1 MIKILI
7 LFAIVLLSGGLGLAI
22 SSEIKKEMK
31 IYSQFY
37 DFNEKLILNLKFKR
51 EKVGVVAEQFDYVK
65 KAMLGEQ
72 LLKGE
77 DGEFL
82 MQYLSDIGKTDAP
95 TQIAYLSEK
104 GQTLL
109 EFKQKSEE
117 KYKKYGSLY
126 FKLSLMAGILIAVLL
141 A

>member
-22 SSEIKKEMK
+22 SAEKKREMNVFG
-31 IYSQFY
+31 QFY
-37 DFNEKLILNLKFKR
+37 DFNEKLILNLKFNRDKIGTVADEFDLVKR
-51 EKVGVVAEQFDYVK
+51 VMNGD
-65 KAMLGEQ
+65 Q
-72 LLKGE
+72 LIKGG

-82 MQYLSDIGKTDAP
+82 KRYLSDIGKTDAP
-95 TQIAYLSEK
+95 TQIEYLNEK
-104 GQTLL
+104 GQTLEKL
-109 EFKQKSEE
+109 KKKSEE
-117 KYKKYGSLY
+117 NYKKYGSLY

>member
-1 MIKILI
+1 M
-7 LFAIVLLSGGLGLAI
+7 LLSGGLGLAI

-31 IYSQFY
+31 IYGQFY
-37 DFNEKLILNLKFKR
+37 DFNEKLILNLKFSKD
-51 EKVGVVAEQFDYVK
+51 KVGVVAEQFEYVK
-65 KAMLGEQ
+65 KAMQGDRVI
-72 LLKGE
+72 KGE

-95 TQIAYLSEK
+95 TQIAYLNEK

-109 EFKQKSEE
+109 NLKQKSEE

>member
-22 SSEIKKEMK
+22 SAEKKREMNVFG
-31 IYSQFY
+31 QFY
-37 DFNEKLILNLKFKR
+37 DFNEKLILNLKFNRDKIGTVADEFDLVKR
-51 EKVGVVAEQFDYVK
+51 VMSGD
-65 KAMLGEQ
+65 Q
-72 LLKGE
+72 LIKGG

-82 MQYLSDIGKTDAP
+82 KRYLSDIGKTDAP
-95 TQIAYLSEK
+95 TQIEYLNEK
-104 GQTLL
+104 GQTLEKL
-109 EFKQKSEE
+109 KKKSEE
-117 KYKKYGSLY
+117 NYKKYGSLY

>member
-1 MIKILI
+1 M
-7 LFAIVLLSGGLGLAI
+7 GLAI

-31 IYSQFY
+31 IYGQFY
-37 DFNEKLILNLKFKR
+37 EFNEKLILNLKFSK
-51 EKVGVVAEQFDYVK
+51 EKVEVVAEPYEYVK
-65 KAMLGEQ
+65 KAMGGSTVI
-72 LLKGE
+72 KSE

-82 MQYLSDIGKTDAP
+82 MSYIGDIGKTDAP
-95 TQIAYLSEK
+95 TQLLYLNEK

-109 EFKQKSEE
+109 SLKQKSEE

-126 FKLSLMAGILIAVLL
+126 FKLSLMAGILVAVLL

>member
-1 MIKILI
+1 M
-7 LFAIVLLSGGLGLAI
+7 AV
-22 SSEIKKEMK
+22 SSEIKREMK
-31 IYSQFY
+31 IFGQFY
-37 DFNEKLILNLKFKR
+37 DFNEKLILNLKFNKD
-51 EKVGVVAEQFDYVK
+51 KVSVVAEPFDYVK
-65 KAMLGEQ
+65 KAMRGEQ
-72 LLKGE
+72 IVKGG

-95 TQIAYLSEK
+95 TQLLYLNEK

-109 EFKQKSEE
+109 DLKQKSEE

-126 FKLSLMAGILIAVLL
+126 FKLSLMAGVLIAVLL